1 MYTIEKEKIYDLA
14 EEIKNII
21 IMNFVKEGLIKE
33 NNESKNSIKENVKEN
48 IVSNENIEQKQLTD
62 NLNDIISLLKT
73 NKNVAKPWWGVYNKK
88 FKSGDIVYIS
98 SLKKFGIF
106 LRPSNKENKVRVRLL
121 KKNKNEIYTTDWL
134 FNIDDIELVK
144 HKNRLNKKFI
154 ENDSTFLVK

>member
-14 EEIKNII
+14 EQVKNII
-21 IMNFVKEGLIKE
+21 IMNFTKEDSIKE
-33 NNESKNSIKENVKEN
+33 NNENKDSIKENIVNDEN
-48 IVSNENIEQKQLTD
+48 TNQEQLPD

-106 LRPSNKENKVRVRLL
+106 IRPSNKENKVRVRLL